1 VARAA
6 VSAANAFSARN
17 TFGAGCR
24 AFNALSASSQ
34 PPGQQQGTLSSLR
47 HRLPSA
53 TSPRDPFARLGLSP
67 PAAAANA
74 AAAVSPA
81 AAAAKAAA
89 SATATAA
96 ALFAGLPAV
105 SAQQAAALAV
115 PLHLARR
122 LTPEQV
128 RVGIT
133 TFRAGVIALPASF
146 FRASDLRAFLSL
158 ACDLR
163 L

>member
-17 TFGAGCR
+17 TFGAGSR

-89 SATATAA
+89 SAAASATATAA
-96 ALFAGLPAV
+96 TLFAGLPAV

-133 TFRAGVIALPASF
+133 IFRAV
-146 FRASDLRAFLSL
+146 
-158 ACDLR
+158 
-163 L
+163 